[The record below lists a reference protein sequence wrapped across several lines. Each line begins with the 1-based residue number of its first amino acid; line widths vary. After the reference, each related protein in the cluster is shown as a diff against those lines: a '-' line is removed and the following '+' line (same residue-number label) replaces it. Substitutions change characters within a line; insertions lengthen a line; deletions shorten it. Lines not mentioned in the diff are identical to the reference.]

1 MRQDAVGP
9 GGGSEELEGFE
20 DGVWWVE
27 LASLSNPNLVPRT
40 LASALGVR
48 EVPDRSLTEELVEH
62 LESRKVLLILDN
74 CEHLVEACATL
85 AGTLLRTCSAFRIL
99 ATSREPLRVAGE
111 TVLMVPSLF
120 LPDPRRRPS
129 AAGKLARYE
138 AIKLFAERAEA
149 VNAGFALTGRNAA
162 AVAGLCHELDGIPL
176 AIELA
181 AARVRALSVE
191 QILGR
196 LEDSLGLLTKGNRTA
211 APRHQTLRTTLLWS
225 YELLGVQERKLF
237 ERLSVFAGGWDLE
250 AAEAVGAE
258 ETAGLVL
265 DLLSNLVDKSLV
277 VAEKSGKGNSSA
289 LRYSMLEP

>member
-1 MRQDAVGP
+1 VRQDAVGP

-40 LASALGVR
+40 LASALGVH

-129 AAGKLARYE
+129 AAGELARYE

-211 APRHQTLRTTLLWS
+211 APRHQTLRATLLWS

-265 DLLSNLVDKSLV
+265 DLLSNLVNKSLV